1 MKLALAYP
9 PKSRNKSRQWANP
22 DTSEL
27 ETEAPVSTENQ
38 ETTGYEAGVELEIL
52 PPIDTMKMMK
62 IVTHLDSLPEVEK
75 TEIIALTDNP
85 LIEIF
90 LCKPIDL
97 IDVLRTL
104 PEVERV
110 EEITDGE
117 DNVTADVAHAESKL
131 MKIQITLSGKSVLDE
146 TKERL
151 NSKLSRILSL

>member
-1 MKLALAYP
+1 M
-9 PKSRNKSRQWANP
+9 
-22 DTSEL
+22 
-27 ETEAPVSTENQ
+27 
-38 ETTGYEAGVELEIL
+38 